1 MHFHCCSGKE
11 LHASASTPNSFCI
24 SFPPSIQAESSGQWI
39 PLGKAPSFLKP
50 PPPMQSGC
58 AIVRAR
64 HPLWGCCIADGIQK
78 ESHHSLKWGASL
90 NSLSSCPLP
99 ASVMGC
105 TPSLLRTSHGWQ
117 FIFFFSVQLQ
127 SPFQVIIC
135 LSLTSS
141 GWMDGWLSRN

>member
-1 MHFHCCSGKE
+1 MH
-11 LHASASTPNSFCI
+11 LHPLCTVSA
-24 SFPPSIQAESSGQWI
+24 FPSSPSIQAESSGQWI

-50 PPPMQSGC
+50 PHQCKRQAGC

-105 TPSLLRTSHGWQ
+105 TPSLLRTSHRWQ
-117 FIFFFSVQLQ
+117 FVFFFSVLLQ